1 MLFSVKNIYFHDS
14 SINIHS
20 SSSCFSTS
28 NTVVT
33 VGFQLNAYTAAE
45 AFEVVNICAT
55 LTGQTQRDVLVNI
68 STSNSTGTAEGQ
80 QV

>member
-1 MLFSVKNIYFHDS
+1 MHFSAP
-14 SINIHS
+14 
-20 SSSCFSTS
+20 

-33 VGFQLNAYTAAE
+33 VGFQLNTYTAAE
-45 AFEVVNICAT
+45 AFGVVTICAA
-55 LTGQTQRDVLVNI
+55 LTGQTQRDVPVNI